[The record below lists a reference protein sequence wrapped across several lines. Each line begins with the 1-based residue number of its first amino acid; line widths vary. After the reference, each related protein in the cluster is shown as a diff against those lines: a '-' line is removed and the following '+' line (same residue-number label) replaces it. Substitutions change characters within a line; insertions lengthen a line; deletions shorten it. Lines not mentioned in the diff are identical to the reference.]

1 MQVFVIINNIGTKI
15 DVDVNVKNW
24 FAKKY
29 VTSDYLEYPSSCE
42 CVCDKPCDVRECLD
56 YENYKCR
63 KKLVDKLVEECGENI
78 DENEVISI
86 TLNDY
91 ESVCNSCTI

>member
-1 MQVFVIINNIGTKI
+1 M
-15 DVDVNVKNW
+15 
-24 FAKKY
+24 
-29 VTSDYLEYPSSCE
+29 TSDYLEYPSSCE
-42 CVCDKPCDVRECLD
+42 CECDKPCDVRECLD

-63 KKLVDKLVEECGENI
+63 KKLDDKLVEEFSENI